1 LCTMPVVAQLIGEE
15 PRFDLRQNRC
25 FLPLK
30 QLTST
35 PEKGVG
41 QMLFGKA
48 RKIYHRV
55 LMRPN

>member
-1 LCTMPVVAQLIGEE
+1 MPVVAQLIGEE

-48 RKIYHRV
+48 RKINHRV